1 MSIRAFIKIILGK
14 LKSAKTQK
22 GLRRDKASQDIER
35 RLSAMEEKQQEIE
48 QLLAEKYWTIDKIV
62 IENMYTDKLEFNL
75 DTIDVDEL
83 SGMLSIGINSEGKL
97 VKMGYSDVDKIKE
110 EKPKETKIKF
120 IYDDLQENRPP
131 DRS

>member
-1 MSIRAFIKIILGK
+1 MSIRAFIKTILGK

-48 QLLAEKYWTIDKIV
+48 RLLAEKYWTIDKIV

-131 DRS
+131 DRG

>member
-48 QLLAEKYWTIDKIV
+48 RLLAEKYWTIDKIV

-131 DRS
+131 DRG